1 MRSFTPELFAFLRDL
16 AANNDRAWFAD
27 NKARYEESVREPALR
42 LIEEFAPRLAEISPH
57 FVADS
62 RPVGGSLYRIHR
74 DVRFSRD
81 KSPYKTAAAI
91 TFRHE
96 LGRGTHAPV
105 YHLHLEPGRVFAG
118 AGVWRP
124 DREALGRVRAA
135 IAADPDGWRAAVGA
149 APFAERYS
157 LAGDSLKRP
166 PAGFDAAHPLIEDLK
181 RKDVVATASLTQ
193 GDVTRGGFIDRYAE
207 ACRAASPFMGF
218 LCRALAVPF

>member
-16 AANNDRAWFAD
+16 AGNNDRAWFQA
-27 NKARYEESVREPALR
+27 NKARYEEAVREPALQF
-42 LIEEFAPRLAEISPH
+42 IDAFAAPLAEISPH
-57 FVADS
+57 LVADS

-81 KSPYKTAAAI
+81 KSPYKTNAAI

-96 LGRGTHAPV
+96 LGRGAHAPV
-105 YHLHLEPGRVFAG
+105 YHLHLEPGRVFCG

-124 DREALGRVRAA
+124 DRETVGRLRAA
-135 IAADPDGWRAAVGA
+135 IATDPDGWRAAVGA
-149 APFAERYS
+149 AAFAERYT

-166 PAGFDAAHPLIEDLK
+166 PAGFDAGHPLIEDLK
-181 RKDVVATASLTQ
+181 RKDFVATERLTQ
-193 GDVTRGGFIDRYAE
+193 GEVTSGGFIDRYAE